1 MRNNK
6 VTSGHLLTG
15 LFSLATPMLMQALL
29 QNLQSIIDLFFVGGL
44 GNSAVA
50 AVSASGTLLFVLTPV
65 LMGASVGIIAMVS
78 RFIGQGKERQ
88 ACQTA
93 GQSLTMAVIF
103 GTLIALAGLQFST
116 ELFGLMNTPAEVV
129 SEGQGY
135 LQISL
140 AFSFTMFILFLGN
153 AAMQGAGDAWTPMKI
168 MAFSNIINIILDP
181 LLIYGLFFFPRLG
194 VAGAA
199 WATVI
204 AQSLAALLSLGL
216 LSSGRVH
223 LRLLLRDWLPNGNL
237 CWRIAKIGL
246 PGAGQMLLRSLMNA
260 VMFRFVAP
268 FGTSALAGYSVST
281 RINMMIL
288 MPAFSFGNAS
298 ATMVGQNLG
307 AGQPKRAVKAA
318 WAAVGIE
325 MVIMIIASVLLVF
338 WAPFFLGI
346 FLSEPEAIRTGAEY
360 FHIEAP
366 FYVFSAVSIV
376 LSRALGGAG
385 ASLAPFLINAF
396 TLWGVQVPL
405 AYLLADHFGTVGI
418 WSAMATTQVTHAIL
432 VTGWFLLGRWK
443 QKKV

>member
-1 MRNNK
+1 
-6 VTSGHLLTG
+6 
-15 LFSLATPMLMQALL
+15 MQALL
-29 QNLQSIIDLFFVGGL
+29 QNLQSIIDLYFVGSL

-50 AVSASGTLLFVLTPV
+50 AVSASGTVLFIMTPV

-78 RFIGQGKERQ
+78 RFIGQGDPEQ
-88 ACQTA
+88 ASQTA
-93 GQSLTMAVIF
+93 GQSLTLAMLF
-103 GTLIALAGLQFST
+103 GSVIALTGLFFSPELFALMKTPPEVVAAGLS
-116 ELFGLMNTPAEVV
+116 
-129 SEGQGY
+129 Y

-140 AFSFTMFILFLGN
+140 CFSFTMFILFLGN

-168 MAFSNIINIILDP
+168 MAFSNIINIVLDP
-181 LLIYGLFFFPRLG
+181 LLIYGPGIFPRLG
-194 VAGAA
+194 VSGAA

-216 LSSGRVH
+216 LSRGRGR
-223 LRLLLRDWLPNGNL
+223 LRLSRHDWLPNGNL

-260 VMFRFVAP
+260 TMFRFVSP

-307 AGQPKRAVKAA
+307 AGRPGRAVRAA

-325 MVIMIIASVLLVF
+325 LVIMLAASLALF
-338 WAPFFLGI
+338 FAAPFFLKI
-346 FLSEPEAIRTGAEY
+346 FLQEPEAIRIGTQY
-360 FHIEAP
+360 FQIEAP
-366 FYVFSAVSIV
+366 FYVFSAISIV
-376 LSRALGGAG
+376 LSRALSGAG

-405 AYLLADHFGTVGI
+405 AYVLSMRFGTMGI

-432 VTGWFLLGRWK
+432 VTAWFNLGRWK
-443 QKKV
+443 EKKV

>member
-6 VTSGHLLTG
+6 ITSGHLLAG

-29 QNLQSIIDLFFVGGL
+29 QNLQSIIDLYFVGGL

-50 AVSASGTLLFVLTPV
+50 AVSASGTLLFVMTPV

-78 RFIGQGKERQ
+78 RFTGEGELKQ
-88 ACQTA
+88 ACRTA
-93 GQSLTMAVIF
+93 GQSLPIGIF
-103 GTLIALAGLQFST
+103 FGAFIALIGLLFT
-116 ELFGLMNTPAEVV
+116 RELFELMNTPPDVIAEGV
-129 SEGQGY
+129 GY
-135 LQISL
+135 LRVSL
-140 AFSFTMFILFLGN
+140 FFSFTMFILFLGN

-168 MAFSNIINIILDP
+168 MAFSNVLNIVLDP
-181 LLIYGLFFFPRLG
+181 LLIYGPGIFPRLG
-194 VAGAA
+194 VTGAA

-204 AQSLAALLSLGL
+204 AQFLAAILSLKL
-216 LSSGRVH
+216 LGSGRLH
-223 LRLLLRDWLPNGNL
+223 LKLSLLDWLPNGNL

-260 VMFRFVAP
+260 TMFRIVAP
-268 FGTSALAGYSVST
+268 FGTSVLAGYSVST
-281 RINMMIL
+281 RLNMMIL

-298 ATMVGQNLG
+298 AAMVGQNLG
-307 AGQPKRAVKAA
+307 AGRPDRAVRSA

-325 MVIMIIASVLLVF
+325 GAIMAVISVLLVF
-338 WAPFFLGI
+338 QAPFFLGI
-346 FLSEPEAIRTGAEY
+346 FLTESEAIRTGAEY

-405 AYLLADHFGTVGI
+405 AYELSGRFGTIGI
-418 WSAMATTQVTHAIL
+418 WSAMAATQVIHAL
-432 VTGWFLLGRWK
+432 MVTGWFLLGRWK
-443 QKKV
+443 HNKV